1 LISKRILIFL
11 GVIAY
16 IFCCVTFFDINTSFA
31 NEEVTVKQ
39 DFPRPLDGYND
50 SGIVTVTDKLKH
62 RIVSEPFNI
71 IATLIFLLAI
81 IHSFLSSK
89 LLEIAYKLKEE
100 HEQKIIL
107 KEAPKGSLHHGA
119 EALHFLGEI
128 ETVFGVWAIAL
139 LGAIVAFFN
148 WTTAV
153 HYLTYSVNF
162 TEAFFVIVIMTLA
175 SSRPILKLSEGI
187 MAKIARRLGGT
198 ITAWWFTIMTLGP
211 ILGSFITEP
220 AAMTITALLLVK
232 KFYVLEPSSKLKY
245 ATIGLLFVSIS
256 IGGTLTHFASPP
268 VLMVAGPWGW
278 DLVYMI
284 TNFGWKALIGICLI
298 NFVYYFLFRNEFKA
312 LQKKFKEL
320 SLEEQVLASYLDRRE
335 MEDEWD
341 EVISL
346 VKEELDVKRYIEDKA
361 EAVGAK
367 MREQMGAVYIEK
379 LSARG
384 VESELANRL
393 FNKRFDE
400 IMLFRLRRELPLI
413 LSENQRASFTD
424 PEWDKRADQVPAWVT
439 LIHIVFM
446 VWTILNAHYPALF
459 VPGLLFYLAFSQVTS
474 PYQNNIDLKS
484 PLLVGFFLGGLVIH
498 GGVQGWWI
506 EPVLSSLSEI
516 PLMLIATVLTAFND
530 NAAIT
535 YLSTLVP
542 GFTEG
547 MKYAV
552 VSGAVTG
559 GGLTVIANAP
569 NPAGQSI
576 LKQYFENGV
585 SPSKLFI
592 AALAPT
598 VVIWLVFLIA

>member
-1 LISKRILIFL
+1 MAC
-11 GVIAY
+11 V
-16 IFCCVTFFDINTSFA
+16 FCCAVIFDIDTSFA
-31 NEEVTVKQ
+31 SGEVTLKQ
-39 DFPRPLDGYND
+39 DFPHPLDGYGD
-50 SGIVTVTDKLKH
+50 SGIETVTGKLKH
-62 RIVSEPFNI
+62 RIAVEPFNI
-71 IATLIFLLAI
+71 AATLIFLLAI

-139 LGAIVAFFN
+139 LGAIVTFFN
-148 WTTAV
+148 WDTAV
-153 HYLTYSVNF
+153 YYLTFRVDF
-162 TEAFFVIVIMTLA
+162 TEVFFVIVIMTLA
-175 SSRPILKLSEGI
+175 SSRPILKLSENI
-187 MAKIARRLGGT
+187 MAKIAKRMGGT
-198 ITAWWFTIMTLGP
+198 ITAWWFTILTLGP
-211 ILGSFITEP
+211 LLGSFITEP
-220 AAMTITALLLVK
+220 AAMTITALLLVE

-245 ATIGLLFVSIS
+245 ATIGLLFVSTS
-256 IGGTLTHFASPP
+256 IGGTLTNFGAPP

-278 DLVYMI
+278 DLVHMI
-284 TNFGWKALIGICLI
+284 TNFGWKALLGICLI
-298 NFVYYFLFRNEFKA
+298 NTAYYFLFRNEFKA
-312 LQKKFKEL
+312 LQKKFKVL
-320 SLEEQVLASYLDRRE
+320 SLEEQVLANYLDRRE

-346 VKEELDVKRYIEDKA
+346 VNEELEVKHYIKDKV
-361 EAVGAK
+361 EEVGAR
-367 MREQMGAVYIEK
+367 MREQMGAFYIER

-384 VESELANRL
+384 VDSEIAERL
-393 FNKRFDE
+393 FNKRFEE
-400 IMLFRLRRELPLI
+400 IKLFRLRRELPFV
-413 LSENQRASFTD
+413 LSNNQRASFED
-424 PEWDKRADQVPAWVT
+424 PEWDRRKDKVPVWVT
-439 LIHIVFM
+439 LILIVFM
-446 VWTILNAHYPALF
+446 IWTIINAHHPALF
-459 VPGLLFYLAFSQVTS
+459 VPGLLFYLAFAQVTS

-506 EPVLSSLSEI
+506 EPVLGSLSEV
-516 PLMLIATVLTAFND
+516 PLMFIATVLTAFND

-576 LKQYFENGV
+576 LKKYFKNGV
-585 SPSKLFI
+585 SPCRLFI

-598 VVIWLVFLIA
+598 AVIWLIFLVA